1 MVLGCSQHSY
11 RCSVLTVR
19 VSPCL
24 AQVLGDTGSSLTGPA
39 GRIFYLLERA
49 METKK
54 ILADLQARE
63 ETLQLKL
70 RDEVRCGCF
79 RECSGCFKES
89 SGRSRWFYER

>member
-1 MVLGCSQHSY
+1 
-11 RCSVLTVR
+11 
-19 VSPCL
+19 
-24 AQVLGDTGSSLTGPA
+24 LTGPA

-70 RDEVRCGCF
+70 RDEVRSLGKVAAPTLPP
-79 RECSGCFKES
+79 SA
-89 SGRSRWFYER
+89 